1 MAAAPKHGSRPGHTA
16 LTGLLVTRWGGAG
29 DRCCGCYWLR
39 DNSGGS
45 PHWPGHHLQLQR
57 KHQDGHQQASA
68 LHCTPS
74 KGSHSGV
81 SCPVFFTIS
90 HFEAFSLPVQDSVQF
105 YLPHTQQSVDGRI
118 SSEPAWSAWLVT
130 VKDEKCLVY
139 CECKQCEM
147 GNPAYLW
154 NAVLCR
160 HENIPRLARVTGGDG
175 EEILAAAWTQA
186 RTTTI
191 RWTATLTLQWT
202 LRGFSRRRPP
212 IEPSPSS
219 STFNLRHY

>member
-1 MAAAPKHGSRPGHTA
+1 MTAAVAAIGCVITAGGLPIGQVTSPAPAETSRWATS
-16 LTGLLVTRWGGAG
+16 
-29 DRCCGCYWLR
+29 
-39 DNSGGS
+39 N
-45 PHWPGHHLQLQR
+45 QR
-57 KHQDGHQQASA
+57 ASA
-68 LHCTPS
+68 LHCTLS

-118 SSEPAWSAWLVT
+118 SSEPAWLVT

-160 HENIPRLARVTGGDG
+160 HEEHSSPCRGTSHWWRWRGDIG
-175 EEILAAAWTQA
+175 SSLDAGQQT
-186 RTTTI
+186 
-191 RWTATLTLQWT
+191 
-202 LRGFSRRRPP
+202 
-212 IEPSPSS
+212 PSDGPQ
-219 STFNLRHY
+219 H